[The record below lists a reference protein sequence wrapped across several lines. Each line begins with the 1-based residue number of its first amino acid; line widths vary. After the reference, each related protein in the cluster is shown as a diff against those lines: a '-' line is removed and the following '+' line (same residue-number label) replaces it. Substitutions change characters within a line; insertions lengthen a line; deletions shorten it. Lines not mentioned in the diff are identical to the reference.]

1 MTPGEVVAVEVEL
14 YSRHVD
20 HVEFDLTG
28 VGKVV
33 AGFSVDLLGWSIRNM
48 SASTV
53 ATLDIYDG
61 ADTSGSVVVPLVLAA
76 NLTDTKWF
84 GDAGVRF
91 RNAVYL
97 NATAQE
103 TKGTIWFRRRPQQ

>member
-1 MTPGEVVAVEVEL
+1 MADEVVAVEVEL

-20 HVEFDLTG
+20 HTEFDLTG
-28 VGKVV
+28 AGAVVVGF
-33 AGFSVDLLGWSIRNM
+33 AADLMGWTIRNM
-48 SASTV
+48 SGSTL

-61 ADTSGSVVVPLVLAA
+61 PDTSGKVVVPLALAA
-76 NLTDTKWF
+76 NTTDTKWF

-97 NATAQE
+97 NVTAQE
-103 TKGTIWFRRRPQQ
+103 AKGSIWFRHRPAN